1 MPKQFLV
8 ALALFAASSVVIA
21 QAPCAAD
28 PQAKD
33 AAACDFA
40 GWMSAYG
47 RMTGEMLN
55 VIERLRALASSN
67 LQLKAAETRF
77 TDSQQEWHV
86 RVIADCDARSAGLMV
101 AAMKQSRFLI
111 CETDRMIGR
120 TAAIA
125 RYVAQLKSV
134 QAAPGTKPPIAPS
147 YSCPYTDAELA
158 TVAPTDACMIKAAAK
173 RCDNSGDTCLVR
185 CLATGGAKF
194 IGGGCYHVCARHGL
208 RGTPWDAP
216 TEAASCTTRG

>member
-1 MPKQFLV
+1 MANKLL
-8 ALALFAASSVVIA
+8 LALFLMLTGGGVP
-21 QAPCAAD
+21 QTPCAAD

-33 AAACDFA
+33 AAACDLA
-40 GWMSAYG
+40 GWMAAYG

-55 VIERLRALASSN
+55 VVERLRALASSN
-67 LQLKAAETRF
+67 PQFDEAETRF

-101 AAMKQSRFLI
+101 AAMKQSRFI
-111 CETDRMIGR
+111 TCETDRMIGR

-125 RYVAQLKSV
+125 RYVAQLKSA
-134 QAAPGTKPPIAPS
+134 QAAPGTKPPIAPT

-158 TVAPTDACMIKAAAK
+158 TVTPTDACMIKAAAK

-208 RGTPWDAP
+208 RGTPWEAP
-216 TEAASCTTRG
+216 AEAASCTTRG